1 VPITTASVSRR
12 PLVSL
17 AALAIV
23 VIGASAPA
31 CAQVAPATMSA
42 AGQATPSTA
51 RPGFLVGR
59 VVFPDGRPVPKFTI
73 EVSGFGD
80 GVLAATGANGNL
92 RETVVSRVNGTAGH
106 YEVALPA
113 GAYRASGWTTVLYQG
128 RTYNFELE
136 GTSEPAKFDYDA
148 LALEKLRGGIVRDF
162 KAGMTD
168 RKKDADEA
176 YEMGYYHAFYGGM
189 IKVDSQQ
196 TEYQVGGGAP
206 IPPSLHDSYPADSKI
221 EITLTPQGPMVD
233 GTTGP
238 TAVRTVRIGDDGKWT
253 FVVRAIYPGMYTAT
267 ARLLPP
273 TGAAVPLR
281 VSLTAGKTELHPGG
295 YDRVV
300 MDWHSSVTVDFLPN
314 DLGPAPQMGVKDVVL
329 YFGK

>member
-1 VPITTASVSRR
+1 MRIKLARYSRPMSVC
-12 PLVSL
+12 L
-17 AALAIV
+17 AVIAAI
-23 VIGASAPA
+23 VIGASVLA
-31 CAQVAPATMSA
+31 CAQVAPAVKADGQSA
-42 AGQATPSTA
+42 PRAGY
-51 RPGFLVGR
+51 LVGR
-59 VVFPDGRPVPKFTI
+59 VTFPDGRPVPKFTV
-73 EVSGFGD
+73 EVSGFAD
-80 GVLAATGANGNL
+80 GQLASTNGSGNL
-92 RETVVSRVNGTAGH
+92 SETVVSKINGTGGR

-113 GAYRASGWTTVLYQG
+113 GAYRASGWTTVEYQG
-128 RTYNFELE
+128 RTYNFALE
-136 GTSEPAKFDYDA
+136 PTSEPAKFDYDG
-148 LALEKLRGGIVRDF
+148 LGLEKLRGGIVRDF

-189 IKVDSQQ
+189 LRIDSTQ
-196 TEYQVGGGAP
+196 TEYQVGGGAQ

-233 GTTGP
+233 GTPGT
-238 TAVRTVRIGDDGKWT
+238 TTVRTVRIGDDGRWT

-267 ARLLPP
+267 ARLLTP

-300 MDWHSSVTVDFLPN
+300 MDWHNSVTVDFLPN
-314 DLGPAPQMGVKDVVL
+314 DLGPMPRMGVKDVKL